1 VQQYS
6 QRDWSNFESR
16 ISDVESIIL
25 SLKNEVVHLMS
36 VQRNSRGYSLVELV
50 IVMACTAALVS
61 AAVPNLS
68 RLQQEW
74 ALWGGAR
81 LLESSMQWGRM
92 HAISANASVK
102 FDVDD
107 TGRTFCWVDP
117 TTGNKYGNTIR
128 YLPWGVRIVSK
139 PKKPVRFFQHGNAV
153 PGGTYTIQREAE
165 SYSVVVSPG
174 GRIRIQKN

>member
-1 VQQYS
+1 VNIF
-6 QRDWSNFESR
+6 W
-16 ISDVESIIL
+16 
-25 SLKNEVVHLMS
+25 LKQTPVHLIS
-36 VQRNSRGYSLVELV
+36 VHRNTKGYSLVELV
-50 IVMACTAALVS
+50 LVIACTAVFVS

-68 RLQQEW
+68 HLQQKW

-92 HAISANASVK
+92 HAISANTSVK

-117 TTGNKYGNTIR
+117 ATGNRYENTIR
-128 YLPWGVRIVSK
+128 YLPWGARIVSK

-153 PGGTYTIQREAE
+153 PAGTYTIQRDAE